1 MEDLTQIIPFK
12 FDFVQESYDIF
23 DEDEEEFL

>member
-12 FDFVQESYDIF
+12 FDSVEDSYDIF
-23 DEDEEEFL
+23 DEDEEEF